1 MLTFSKMNYP
11 DKIKTIKKQ
20 NEYKLKEKKSVFI
33 GMVFPVSN
41 LKDAE
46 KIIKTVK
53 KKYHDATHHCY
64 AFKLSD
70 GTAKCTDAG
79 EPNGTAGFK
88 ILKAVEHFGLTDI
101 LLIVIR
107 YFGGIKLGTG
117 PLGKAYY
124 TTALKSVKEKEIITK
139 ELYQK
144 VQIIADFE
152 YLSVVHSLLSAF
164 DSRIEGREYKNK
176 VELNCFVR
184 APDSYKI
191 GQKLKDHGSGSIKYN
206 LIDEYLYL

>member
-1 MLTFSKMNYP
+1 MNYP

-20 NEYKLKEKKSVFI
+20 NGYKLKEKKSVFN
-33 GMVFPVSN
+33 GMVFPVSD

-46 KIIKTVK
+46 EIIKTVK
-53 KKYHDATHHCY
+53 KKYRDATHHCF
-64 AFKLSD
+64 AFKLSN
-70 GTAKCTDAG
+70 GIEKSSDAG
-79 EPNGTAGFK
+79 EPSGTAGFK
-88 ILKAVEHFGLTDI
+88 LLKAIEHFGLTDI

-124 TTALKSVKEKEIITK
+124 TTALKSVKETEIITK

-152 YLSVVHSLLSAF
+152 YLSVVHNLLSAF
-164 DSRIEGREYKNK
+164 DSQIEETDYKTK
-176 VELNCFVR
+176 VELNCIVR
-184 APDSYKI
+184 APDSVKI
-191 GQKLKDHGSGSIKYN
+191 GQKLKDHSSGSIKYN